1 MGPARCFPRLRD
13 ADARA
18 GNGADAVILASM
30 VPIKDRPPLVVDVA
44 QIEDAIRN
52 INTVCG
58 HWGELLL
65 RMGYRTSVVRLR
77 KALWV
82 SCFGLVA
89 FMFFH
94 ATLKLLLGVCVDGFE
109 MFGPTVGIAKTFG
122 IYSL

>member
-18 GNGADAVILASM
+18 GNGADAVVLASM
-30 VPIKDRPPLVVDVA
+30 VPLKDRPPLVVDVA

-58 HWGELLL
+58 HWGELSL

-77 KALWV
+77 KALALVIPIAAV
-82 SCFGLVA
+82 SG
-89 FMFFH
+89 
-94 ATLKLLLGVCVDGFE
+94 T
-109 MFGPTVGIAKTFG
+109 
-122 IYSL
+122 SLAANS